1 MLFGNQE
8 FITSL
13 LGSIVSQGK
22 LDTLGQCS
30 VQVYQGSVPTDSN
43 SILFDPSTRTSD
55 LLGTFTNL
63 RFAVVGNAIAVMA
76 LPSPTTAV
84 KTGTAAWGFVRGV
97 GNVGLIVEAGV
108 AGGSGGLILNSVN
121 WVLGTQYS
129 MVDSGVSITF
139 FQ

>member
-43 SILFDPSTRTSD
+43 SILFDPATRASD

-97 GNVGLIVEAGV
+97 GNVGLIVEAGI
-108 AGGSGGLILNSVN
+108 AGGNGGLILNSVN